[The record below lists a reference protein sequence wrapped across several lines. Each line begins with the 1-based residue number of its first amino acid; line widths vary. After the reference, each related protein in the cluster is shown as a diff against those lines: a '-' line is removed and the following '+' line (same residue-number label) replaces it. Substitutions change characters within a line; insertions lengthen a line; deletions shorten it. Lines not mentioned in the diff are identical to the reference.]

1 MQIIN
6 ESLAVSRTQRVEWQ
20 AHQAQARAKLQTRKR
35 GKTTELY
42 PSFSIMKNLQATRT
56 RNLHM

>member
-42 PSFSIMKNLQATRT
+42 PSFGVKNLQATRT
-56 RNLHM
+56 RNLHL